1 MDHVGC
7 NFQILVHLINDFHG
21 SMVIALIYNCRTL
34 ILQILS
40 KIYEYVLFQK
50 KKQLY
55 VFFYKSK
62 IIYSLNLFNL
72 PLSTDSN
79 GSTTIQSRCLINDFQ
94 LQNYR

>member
-21 SMVIALIYNCRTL
+21 SMVIALIYNCEIL
-34 ILQILS
+34 ILKIFVKINKYTFDVILYLS
-40 KIYEYVLFQK
+40 EE
-50 KKQLY
+50 KQLY
-55 VFFYKSK
+55 IIIYQAK

-79 GSTTIQSRCLINDFQ
+79 GSSTIQSRMLD
-94 LQNYR
+94 

>member
-21 SMVIALIYNCRTL
+21 SMVIALIYNCEIL
-34 ILQILS
+34 ILKIFVKINEYDVILYLS
-40 KIYEYVLFQK
+40 EE
-50 KKQLY
+50 KQLY
-55 VFFYKSK
+55 IIIYQAK

-79 GSTTIQSRCLINDFQ
+79 GSSTIQSRMLD
-94 LQNYR
+94 

>member
-21 SMVIALIYNCRTL
+21 SMVIALIYNCEIL
-34 ILQILS
+34 ILKIFVKINKYISLYDVILHLS
-40 KIYEYVLFQK
+40 EE
-50 KKQLY
+50 KQLY
-55 VFFYKSK
+55 IIIYQAK

-79 GSTTIQSRCLINDFQ
+79 GSSTIQSRMLD
-94 LQNYR
+94 